1 MVSAGRLAVQV
12 KREAGANPA
21 RSRHCKRGA
30 RLQAT
35 GPSDREGLKS
45 AAVRLL
51 DKSGD
56 LPVAVHGRNP
66 KSRGIDGTKK

>member
-1 MVSAGRLAVQV
+1 VF
-12 KREAGANPA
+12 RE
-21 RSRHCKRGA
+21 
-30 RLQAT
+30 LFMYAT
-35 GPSDREGLKS
+35 GEIREGLKG